1 MRLTRKMP
9 LWRPVSNL
17 QQRKVLPVFGVL
29 FLITSTYFQLKHPYK
44 PVFISLVNSVDEL
57 PPAVRALLTIDNK
70 KASDEIN
77 KVFPSV
83 FKETLI
89 TAMMVCFCY
98 NSHNVANER
107 PVMPAINAPDKPCLL
122 QFSPP
127 PEV

>member
-9 LWRPVSNL
+9 LWRPVCNL
-17 QQRKVLPVFGVL
+17 QQRKVLPVFGML

-44 PVFISLVNSVDEL
+44 PAFISLVNSVDEL
-57 PPAVRALLTIDNK
+57 PPSVRALLNVDNK
-70 KASDEIN
+70 KASDEVK

-83 FKETLI
+83 FIEI
-89 TAMMVCFCY
+89 PIVAMVICFCCD
-98 NSHNVANER
+98 SHIVVDQK
-107 PVMPAINAPDKPCLL
+107 PIMPAINAPDKPYLL